1 MIREY
6 GKIGEFQVYGL
17 RKQWNLAAQVGTNEN
32 LQMAATWLL
41 YNDLELCNPKT
52 NDFRF

>member
-17 RKQWNLAAQVGTNEN
+17 RKQWNLAAQVGTNE
-32 LQMAATWLL
+32 L
-41 YNDLELCNPKT
+41 YKWRPRDCFT
-52 NDFRF
+52 MI